1 MKLLSGVLYIA
12 ILTLN
17 FKLVSSL
24 CNVYPKIFGEKTSN
38 IGLYD
43 IEIHE
48 GTDQIVSCG
57 GIVDNTLFPNEAYY
71 PLIIVSSLT
80 TTEVKWA
87 VTDFTMA
94 GKDA

>member
-1 MKLLSGVLYIA
+1 MEHLSGLLVIA
-12 ILTLN
+12 FLTLN
-17 FKLVSSL
+17 LKLVSSL

-43 IEIHE
+43 MEIHE

-57 GIVDNTLFPNEAYY
+57 RIVDNTIFHTTAYY

-87 VTDFTMA
+87 VTDYSMA
-94 GKDA
+94 NK